1 MKLKPV
7 RWKGIALRVSNKAP
21 YTVISSK
28 AIEKWKEYQSQF
40 YIEEEEEYMLVFED
54 GKEAQLLPGTVEFF
68 NLLRYHE
75 EIGKD
80 YKRIVLYLCTTTDIR
95 ASERKQQEGYS
106 SESENSEDDHQFR
119 PGKKAKSEL
128 DRDDELAKSL

>member
-7 RWKGIALRVSNKAP
+7 RGKRIPFRVSNRAP
-21 YTVISSK
+21 YTVIFSK
-28 AIEKWKEYQSQF
+28 AIEKWKEYQSQL
-40 YIEEEEEYMLVFED
+40 YIEEEEYMLVYED
-54 GKEAQLLPGTVEFF
+54 GTVEFF

-95 ASERKQQEGYS
+95 ATERSRQEVYS
-106 SESENSEDDHQFR
+106 SESENSEDENQFR
-119 PGKKAKSEL
+119 PGKKAKSEIE
-128 DRDDELAKSL
+128 RDV